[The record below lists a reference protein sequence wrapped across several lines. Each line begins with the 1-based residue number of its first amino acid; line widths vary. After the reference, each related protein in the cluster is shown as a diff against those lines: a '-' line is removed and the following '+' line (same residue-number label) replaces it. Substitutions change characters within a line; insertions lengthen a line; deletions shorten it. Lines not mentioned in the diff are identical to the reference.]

1 MPRPPVNLSL
11 PRGPRPYPAVI
22 LIHGCGGIGPNIR
35 EWSTW
40 LVHKGYAAFALDSFT
55 GRYVMARSLGPA
67 LPARL
72 VARLSQSDLR
82 PLLGRALPLITLD
95 AEGRPHP
102 MLCSY
107 LELRAVS
114 PTLLR
119 LAIAA
124 RSGSARNLENRGV
137 ATLLVIEP
145 EHTIYVKGR
154 ASGAPLLMGELA
166 RFELSVED
174 VSEDAAAEWEAGA
187 GITSGLIYAPAPDLG
202 SQEARAILAA
212 LRS

>member
-1 MPRPPVNLSL
+1 
-11 PRGPRPYPAVI
+11 
-22 LIHGCGGIGPNIR
+22 
-35 EWSTW
+35 
-40 LVHKGYAAFALDSFT
+40 
-55 GRYVMARSLGPA
+55 MARSLGAA

-124 RSGSARNLENRGV
+124 QSGSARNLQDRGV
-137 ATLLVIEP
+137 ATFLVIEP
-145 EHTIYVKGR
+145 EQTIYVKCR
-154 ASGAPLLMGELA
+154 ASGAPLLMGALA

-187 GITSGLIYAPAPDLG
+187 GITSGLTYAPAPDLG
-202 SQEARAILAA
+202 SPETRAILAA
-212 LRS
+212 LRA